1 MPYHP
6 CVSGCDQDG
15 HNCCLTCLGIQHA
28 EEAFVNGSCTSYGD
42 MTISELHN
50 RLRNVKHGQSGIPH
64 LSSTP
69 QPAGMDRAG
78 TSAEQGTPPVSF
90 GAPPDDRMSIVA
102 SEGELS
108 LSALPPSG
116 VVALSEPD
124 PKMLSRAAEHV
135 GLVWNP
141 PLHPDSSRL
150 DEWFL
155 CGGHTGSQR
164 PPPCHSPGSAW
175 GAYKIV
181 EGTFHCPKQISELLP
196 PHHPRWWS
204 RFGVHGHPLCGA
216 VCSHATVSN
225 SRYHSAGWSV
235 SPSRAWVCLLLFCFV
250 LVRTNWQCL

>member
-28 EEAFVNGSCTSYGD
+28 EEAFVNGLCSSYGD

-69 QPAGMDRAG
+69 QPVGMDRAG
-78 TSAEQGTPPVSF
+78 TSAERGTPTVSF
-90 GAPPDDRMSIVA
+90 GAPPDDRMSIAA

-135 GLVWNP
+135 GLNVESSTASWFFEAGRVVSLWRLHWFSAP
-141 PLHPDSSRL
+141 PLRAILPEVH
-150 DEWFL
+150 E
-155 CGGHTGSQR
+155 
-164 PPPCHSPGSAW
+164 
-175 GAYKIV
+175 
-181 EGTFHCPKQISELLP
+181 ELT
-196 PHHPRWWS
+196 RS
-204 RFGVHGHPLCGA
+204 
-216 VCSHATVSN
+216 
-225 SRYHSAGWSV
+225 
-235 SPSRAWVCLLLFCFV
+235 
-250 LVRTNWQCL
+250 